1 MPHRNDP
8 TSIDR
13 TVGDAN
19 YFKHHGQLVRF
30 GLSNELFVEGE
41 FGTQVGN
48 LILTNISRMQV
59 PDKADSMLRGF
70 SNGFACGDYM
80 YLVPHFNNRFHG
92 KFTRVD
98 RRDFDYHVREQ
109 FSCTSFLCGFSA
121 IDSNDGTQYINLEES
136 DSELVGFS
144 GGFAGPGD
152 DKAPVQLI
160 MTGGGGTKETKYGFK
175 YPSSDAAYN
184 YQQELLSKID
194 FEDGYNVPDNAEEDT
209 ENVLGRRLAEICENL
224 PDEYMT
230 STFDLCEKIFD
241 RVTEQF
247 ESADVDVANN
257 PIKVTSIPIQPTA
270 APGGDD
276 AT

>member
-1 MPHRNDP
+1 M
-8 TSIDR
+8 
-13 TVGDAN
+13 
-19 YFKHHGQLVRF
+19 RF

-109 FSCTSFLCGFSA
+109 FKCTSFLCGFSA

-136 DSELVGFS
+136 DNWLGFL
-144 GGFAGPGD
+144 AGLQGLLMT
-152 DKAPVQLI
+152 KLQSII
-160 MTGGGGTKETKYGFK
+160 MTGGGGAKERKYGFK
-175 YPSSDAAYN
+175 YPSSNAAYN

-194 FEDGYNVPDNAEEDT
+194 FVDDYNVPDNAEEDT

-247 ESADVDVANN
+247 ESADVDVENN

>member
-1 MPHRNDP
+1 M
-8 TSIDR
+8 
-13 TVGDAN
+13 
-19 YFKHHGQLVRF
+19 RF

-59 PDKADSMLRGF
+59 PDKADPMLRGF
-70 SNGFACGDYM
+70 ANGFACGDYM

-121 IDSNDGTQYINLEES
+121 IESNDGTQYINLEES

-152 DKAPVQLI
+152 DAIPVKLT

-175 YPSSDAAYN
+175 YPSSDTAYN
-184 YQQELLSKID
+184 YQKDLLSKIAFD
-194 FEDGYNVPDNAEEDT
+194 DETHDNSDNADAFT
-209 ENVLGRRLAEICENL
+209 ENVLSRRLAEICENL
-224 PDEYMT
+224 PDDYMT
-230 STFDLCEKIFD
+230 STFDLCEEIFD
-241 RVTEQF
+241 RVTEIF
-247 ESADVDVANN
+247 ESADVDVSLN
-257 PIKVTSIPIQPTA
+257 PMKVVSIPIQPTA
-270 APGGDD
+270 APGGDE
-276 AT
+276 